1 MANKVYNLNGGL
13 YSGDAFTAFET
24 RIASSNNGS
33 IVASP
38 SDLKVSAGSGMNVTV
53 STGAGIIGNGTL
65 SGVRFAIDSPVTV
78 AVSAASTA
86 NPRMDSVVVY
96 IDKSVSAS
104 TSVVDNTDLGIVKF
118 KSVAGTPASAPTA
131 PSTATIQSSIGAGNP
146 YMILANVT
154 VPKSSTAA
162 SSFKIADMRV
172 TPTSAIITDNS
183 ITTRKLANK
192 AVTSDKVDWT
202 TFPGNYTT
210 SETDTRQTWVD
221 GQKIYKRTVVFNQ
234 LGNSVPTEQS
244 VSGVG
249 KVVDFKATMFNGSN
263 SWKIPYKFVDRV
275 SYEQGKLIINS
286 LTDLRQYSAAVTIYY
301 VKQA

>member
-1 MANKVYNLNGGL
+1 M
-13 YSGDAFTAFET
+13 SH
-24 RIASSNNGS
+24 S
-33 IVASP
+33 
-38 SDLKVSAGSGMNVTV
+38 
-53 STGAGIIGNGTL
+53 
-65 SGVRFAIDSPVTV
+65 
-78 AVSAASTA
+78 
-86 NPRMDSVVVY
+86 
-96 IDKSVSAS
+96 
-104 TSVVDNTDLGIVKF
+104 
-118 KSVAGTPASAPTA
+118 
-131 PSTATIQSSIGAGNP
+131 
-146 YMILANVT
+146 
-154 VPKSSTAA
+154 
-162 SSFKIADMRV
+162 
-172 TPTSAIITDNS
+172 
-183 ITTRKLANK
+183 
-192 AVTSDKVDWT
+192 VDWT

>member
-65 SGVRFAIDSPVTV
+65 SGVRFAIDAPATV
-78 AVSAASTA
+78 AVNAASTA
-86 NPRMDSVVVY
+86 NPRMDSVVAY

-118 KSVAGTPASAPTA
+118 KSVAGTPASTPTA
-131 PSTATIQSSIGAGNP
+131 PSASTIQSSIGAGNP
-146 YMILANVT
+146 YMVLANIT

-162 SSFKIADMRV
+162 SSFKIADTRI

-183 ITTRKLANK
+183 ITTSKLADK
-192 AVTSDKVDWT
+192 AVTSNKINWT

-221 GQKIYKRTVVFNQ
+221 GRKIYKRTVVFNQ
-234 LGNSVPTEQS
+234 LGNSVPSEQS
-244 VSGVG
+244 VTGVG

>member
-78 AVSAASTA
+78 AINAASTA
-86 NPRMDSVVVY
+86 NPRMDSVVAY

-146 YMILANVT
+146 YMVLANVT

-162 SSFKIADMRV
+162 SSFKITDTRV

-183 ITTRKLANK
+183 ITTSKLANK

-202 TFPGNYTT
+202 TIGKSSSRLIKLGDVKIMWGKTTVAMNGTAANSFGASTVTLPESFGN
-210 SETDTRQTWVD
+210 
-221 GQKIYKRTVVFNQ
+221 
-234 LGNSVPTEQS
+234 
-244 VSGVG
+244 
-249 KVVDFKATMFNGSN
+249 NG
-263 SWKIPYKFVDRV
+263 
-275 SYEQGKLIINS
+275 
-286 LTDLRQYSAAVTIYY
+286 YSAVASPQDPAVSNAIKCTIQN
-301 VKQA
+301 VNDANFQITVGTAAAVNTANVPVRWIAIG